1 MVRAT
6 RPVLEPGPGR
16 SAQGAQRAEG
26 QASREGTGEGV
37 GSRKAFRK
45 GEEEK
50 VKRESAFPPET

>member
-16 SAQGAQRAEG
+16 SAQGARRAEG

-37 GSRKAFRK
+37 GSRKGLQEGR
-45 GEEEK
+45 G
-50 VKRESAFPPET
+50 RESETRVCFSS